1 MIDSQQDAEERRIA
15 RVIRNYLAHH
25 PKAMDTLEGIA
36 EWWIPR
42 EQIRANVTIIEK
54 VLADLIHQGTVEAF
68 GTGKEQRYR
77 LRADAE
83 S

>member
-15 RVIRNYLAHH
+15 RVIQNYLAHH

-77 LRADAE
+77 LRVDAE